1 MFFNASLSVDA
12 DELKSWRTELF
23 GNDAVDRRAL
33 DEELPTM
40 LHELEPIVHG
50 VTGRE
55 LLVTT
60 ANPEWT
66 AYFAGRFAGAD
77 QGVVGN
83 LARLLKCR
91 AVVASSIL
99 LAIDHSAGRVAD
111 RGLHLK
117 LRRSRQQRSK

>member
-1 MFFNASLSVDA
+1 MQSSPRPRLLNDEFDPITYTIVFFNASLSVDA

-40 LHELEPIVHG
+40 LHELEPIVYG

-66 AYFAGRFAGAD
+66 ALCGA
-77 QGVVGN
+77 
-83 LARLLKCR
+83 
-91 AVVASSIL
+91 I
-99 LAIDHSAGRVAD
+99 
-111 RGLHLK
+111 
-117 LRRSRQQRSK
+117 RRC